1 MKKHIYSMLA
11 AVTISGAI
19 GVNAQ
24 AEEVAVKKGDTLWD
38 LAQKYDIT
46 VSDIKEWNA
55 LSTDLI
61 RPDDVLTVSPVKNYI
76 VKSGDT
82 LWKIAKEQNV
92 NVDDLI
98 KWNNLSSDIIYPD
111 ANLVIYTNKPAAQVV
126 AEAQTNKAADPA
138 QQPATSAAVA
148 VNPAPA
154 PAKPEPTPAEP
165 ESSTRELTVT
175 ATAYTASCDGCSG
188 VTATGIDLK
197 ANPDAKVI
205 SVDPSV
211 IPLGSKVYVEGYGYA
226 VAGDTGGAIKGNVI
240 DIFISDKQEAVNW
253 GRKQVKV
260 QILD

>member
-24 AEEVAVKKGDTLWD
+24 AEEVVVEKGDTLWA
-38 LAQKYDIT
+38 LAQKYEIA

-55 LSTDLI
+55 LSNDLI

-82 LWKIAKEQNV
+82 LWEIAKDQKV
-92 NVDDLI
+92 NVDDLL
-98 KWNNLSSDIIYPD
+98 KWNNLSSDMIHPD
-111 ANLVIYTNKPAAQVV
+111 ANLVIYSNKQAAVPAAQVV
-126 AEAQTNKAADPA
+126 AAAAPA
-138 QQPATSAAVA
+138 EQPARAEVA

-154 PAKPEPTPAEP
+154 PAQTKPEPTPAEP
-165 ESSTRELTVT
+165 ESNAKELTVT
-175 ATAYTASCDGCSG
+175 ATAYTASCEGCSG
-188 VTATGIDLK
+188 VTATGIDLN

-205 SVDPSV
+205 SVDPNV

-240 DIFISDKQEAVNW
+240 DIFIPDKQEAVNW